1 MHPTHAELEEPVK
14 LHRMVSAAFV
24 LKVVVL
30 VTLCVIPPSY
40 ALLHVSMVCAA
51 KSMSCM
57 HVTVIKAGLAGH
69 VTGEAVMFVLPTPV
83 RMEELALNILDDQ
96 SVAAERVSEE
106 TFVRLILMSVPQLL
120 A

>member
-14 LHRMVSAAFV
+14 LHRMVSAVLV

-51 KSMSCM
+51 KSMRCKYFQYIIQEHFLES
-57 HVTVIKAGLAGH
+57 L
-69 VTGEAVMFVLPTPV
+69 
-83 RMEELALNILDDQ
+83 
-96 SVAAERVSEE
+96 
-106 TFVRLILMSVPQLL
+106 
-120 A
+120 